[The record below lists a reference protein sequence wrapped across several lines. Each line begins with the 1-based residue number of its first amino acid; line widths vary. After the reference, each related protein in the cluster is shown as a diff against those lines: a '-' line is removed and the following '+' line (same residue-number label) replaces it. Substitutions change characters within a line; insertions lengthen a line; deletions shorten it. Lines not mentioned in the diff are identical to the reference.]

1 MATLYREITVDAKPD
16 DAWSAVRDIGAY
28 HQRVFPGVLTATTL
42 EPGVRTVTFADGTV
56 VREPIVSID
65 DAHRRVAW
73 TVEGGP
79 LAHHNAS
86 IQVFAEPDGRS
97 RVVWI
102 TDVLPDAAAPMV
114 EKMVDGGAAVIKEA
128 LGR

>member
-1 MATLYREITVDAKPD
+1 MATIYREISVDATPD
-16 DAWSAVRDIGAY
+16 DAWSAVRDVGAY
-28 HQRVFPGVLTATTL
+28 HQRLFPGVLAKTVL
-42 EPGVRTVTFADGTV
+42 EPGVRTVTFVDGMV

-86 IQVFAEPDGRS
+86 IQVLAEPDGRT

-114 EKMVDGGAAVIKEA
+114 EKMVDGGAAAMKKA
-128 LGR
+128 LGH